1 MLFPKSHK
9 KIRPGAD
16 RVNSSASA
24 RSPARLDPSFE
35 PRSRKTSGCITRHA
49 QADGTRTSRTRRI
62 RARARSRSN
71 LHPACVS
78 LARTRRAYLA
88 VGSQKSRVFDLRI
101 ARPATVAVAFAR
113 SRPASRGGDLRA
125 SASPRSSKIFAGG
138 ELQQRGRRCT
148 RATRYKARPR
158 DARALERRGGSV
170 VLFFLQHHAWARALA
185 PGPHSGLTVLAVA
198 AVRIWG
204 GGWLRRRRR
213 TRLG

>member
-35 PRSRKTSGCITRHA
+35 PRSRKTSGCITGHA

-88 VGSQKSRVFDLRI
+88 VGSQKKSRVRPSHCQTCDSGSRI
-101 ARPATVAVAFAR
+101 CTQPPGISRRRSAGLCIAAFLQDFRRRRAAAARA
-113 SRPASRGGDLRA
+113 
-125 SASPRSSKIFAGG
+125 
-138 ELQQRGRRCT
+138 RRCT
-148 RATRYKARPR
+148 RATRYEARPR

-185 PGPHSGLTVLAVA
+185 PGPHSGLTALAVA

-204 GGWLRRRRR
+204 GGCGGGGR
-213 TRLG
+213 RLG